1 MTGRRVLGIG
11 RRRVVVGVSAVCV
24 LLCLLCVVCLVDGFD
39 GFDDAWEDAF
49 GPSERANERPLVD
62 DEKGT
67 SERLSISISSPS
79 PRSRSPRS
87 SPRPSVAVVV
97 TSPWASERA
106 ANARRICALA
116 GTFARDGCALAIS
129 TEIDEKAATR
139 IEEAGYVR
147 RFQRSAREEAAL
159 GGKFGFRSVARA
171 MRRPREYYT
180 RKVSEKKKTR
190 L

>member
-67 SERLSISISSPS
+67 SERLSISSPS
-79 PRSRSPRS
+79 PRSR

-116 GTFARDGCALAIS
+116 GTFARDGCALAMS

-159 GGKFGFRSVARA
+159 GGKFGFRSAARA
-171 MRRPREYYT
+171 MRQ
-180 RKVSEKKKTR
+180 
-190 L
+190 

>member
-24 LLCLLCVVCLVDGFD
+24 LLCLLCLLRVVDGFD
-39 GFDDAWEDAF
+39 GAWEDAF

-62 DEKGT
+62 DERGT
-67 SERLSISISSPS
+67 SERLSSSSPS

-87 SPRPSVAVVV
+87 RSPRPSVAVVV

-116 GTFARDGCALAIS
+116 GTFARDGCALAMS

-159 GGKFGFRSVARA
+159 GGKFGFRSAARA
-171 MRRPREYYT
+171 T
-180 RKVSEKKKTR
+180 R
-190 L
+190 

>member
-24 LLCLLCVVCLVDGFD
+24 LLCLLCLLRVVDGFD
-39 GFDDAWEDAF
+39 GAWEDAF

-67 SERLSISISSPS
+67 SERLSSSSSSPS
-79 PRSRSPRS
+79 PRSRSSRSRSPRS

-116 GTFARDGCALAIS
+116 GTFARDGCALAMS

-159 GGKFGFRSVARA
+159 GGKFGFRSAARA
-171 MRRPREYYT
+171 T
-180 RKVSEKKKTR
+180 R
-190 L
+190 